1 MTEQEKDYCP
11 HAVEIA
17 EIKQQ
22 IKTLFVNLSDFT
34 ELTKSVTKLAESM
47 NYVKNDVQ
55 DIKSEMKDIKEEK
68 IEDFRHYKR
77 LVFGCIITAII
88 GFLVGRFIK
97 GV

>member
-1 MTEQEKDYCP
+1 MTEREKDYCP

-68 IEDFRHYKR
+68 IKDFNHYKR
-77 LVFGCIITAII
+77 LIAGGILSAMM
-88 GFLVGRFIK
+88 GFLIGRFLM
-97 GV
+97 

>member
-1 MTEQEKDYCP
+1 MTEREKDYCP

-68 IEDFRHYKR
+68 IKDFNHYKR
-77 LVFGCIITAII
+77 LIAGGILSAMV
-88 GFLVGRFIK
+88 GFLIGRSL
-97 GV
+97 V

>member
-1 MTEQEKDYCP
+1 MTEREKDYCP

-77 LVFGCIITAII
+77 LIAGGILSAAV
-88 GFLVGRFIK
+88 GFLIGRFLM
-97 GV
+97 

>member
-1 MTEQEKDYCP
+1 MTEREKDYCP

-34 ELTKSVTKLAESM
+34 ELTKSVTKLSESM
-47 NYVKNDVQ
+47 NYLKNDVQ

-68 IEDFRHYKR
+68 IKDFNHYKR
-77 LVFGCIITAII
+77 LIAGGILSAMV
-88 GFLVGRFIK
+88 GFLIGRFLM
-97 GV
+97 